1 MRKVLL
7 ALLVTIPTLMLPGCS
22 AVSTFDKYATLRFY
36 ELYRTDI
43 KYSYFDGASGLR
55 SSNPNF
61 RDVMLP
67 ARIADND
74 QWMDFTDDLGSNF
87 KTFGNTL
94 YRDTYPAGLEPI
106 KQFLVWSRLP
116 PMQRLTMRDTLN
128 ATPEFTSMIAQ
139 LVVDRGT
146 DEPLLLFSGSSLL
159 WETMPQYS
167 VDSDNAIKI
176 LFNARDWYATSK

>member
-1 MRKVLL
+1 MQEVKCLEPKLPFTQIARMPMRKVLL

-67 ARIADND
+67 ARN
-74 QWMDFTDDLGSNF
+74 
-87 KTFGNTL
+87 
-94 YRDTYPAGLEPI
+94 
-106 KQFLVWSRLP
+106 SRHL
-116 PMQRLTMRDTLN
+116 
-128 ATPEFTSMIAQ
+128 
-139 LVVDRGT
+139 
-146 DEPLLLFSGSSLL
+146 
-159 WETMPQYS
+159 
-167 VDSDNAIKI
+167 
-176 LFNARDWYATSK
+176 